1 MGIYGFGKGEVPLA
15 DLVPEINLAG
25 IWKFCA
31 CDDIK
36 WKNNETDDSDW
47 DEIFVPGFW
56 EAQGYGGYDGFAWYR
71 KSFQFPQN
79 YSGKKM
85 VLLMGK
91 IDDIDQT
98 YVNGKLVGSIGNWNF
113 NRLPESFNQNDE
125 WLTMRAYFIPEEI
138 LKPGEENLISVRVYD
153 GFMDGG
159 IYDGPIGLIEQDK
172 YIEYWKA
179 QKQMT
184 LNC

>member
-1 MGIYGFGKGEVPLA
+1 
-15 DLVPEINLAG
+15 
-25 IWKFCA
+25 
-31 CDDIK
+31 
-36 WKNNETDDSDW
+36 
-47 DEIFVPGFW
+47 
-56 EAQGYGGYDGFAWYR
+56 
-71 KSFQFPQN
+71 
-79 YSGKKM
+79 M

-179 QKQMT
+179 QKH
-184 LNC
+184 N